1 MAARNILLRNTKVG
15 NECVITDMGLSR
27 IFDLNKT
34 YQKTKNATLPL
45 RVFKQLLIIYLYQLK
60 TLFERIKIQFT
71 KKLAQPKKKI
81 TKKKWSAP
89 ELLEQL
95 KYSFKSDI
103 WSFGIT
109 CIEIL
114 TRNDPYPQMKA
125 LNVTKEEKKN

>member
-1 MAARNILLRNTKVG
+1 
-15 NECVITDMGLSR
+15 MGLSR

-45 RVFKQLLIIYLYQLK
+45 RVFRQLLIIYLYQLK

-114 TRNDPYPQMKA
+114 TRNDPYPQMKP